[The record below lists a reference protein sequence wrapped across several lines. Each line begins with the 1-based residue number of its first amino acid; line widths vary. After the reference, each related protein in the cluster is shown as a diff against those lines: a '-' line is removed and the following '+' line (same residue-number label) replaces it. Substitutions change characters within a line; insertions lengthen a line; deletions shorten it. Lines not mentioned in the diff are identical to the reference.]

1 MIARP
6 FKAARAAIPV
16 LLVISNLVEID
27 AVFSMDGEV
36 SHDLPRPTPNDE
48 LALDPTSR
56 PYAS

>member
-1 MIARP
+1 
-6 FKAARAAIPV
+6 V
-16 LLVISNLVEID
+16 LLVVANLVEID

-36 SHDLPRPTPNDE
+36 SNYLSRPAPNDE